1 MAGQN
6 GFPKRRRAG
15 SRRVT
20 RGAETVASRR
30 EKDTSPP
37 AVRREALD
45 VARYV
50 TDLAA
55 QLEAMAI
62 ASNLDLLAYFL
73 GMARAE
79 GDLYVRT
86 HVEGLGP
93 ADETSAAEPT
103 DSQARN
109 DNAFD

>member
-1 MAGQN
+1 MAL
-6 GFPKRRRAG
+6 K
-15 SRRVT
+15 
-20 RGAETVASRR
+20 R
-30 EKDTSPP
+30 EKDRSPP
-37 AVRREALD
+37 TARREALD

-62 ASNLDLLAYFL
+62 ASHLDLLAYFL

-93 ADETSAAEPT
+93 TDETSAAEPT
-103 DSQARN
+103 DAQPHN